1 MDECKVRILSYLRF
15 RVIQITVFKGWQL
28 SGNSAEILLSIH
40 RGKLTYLSN
49 YGKIGASKEAFYKS
63 L

>member
-1 MDECKVRILSYLRF
+1 M
-15 RVIQITVFKGWQL
+15 VIQITVFKGWQL

>member
-1 MDECKVRILSYLRF
+1 MEECKVKILSYRRLKA
-15 RVIQITVFKGWQL
+15 IYITVFKGWQL